1 MQQHTTDDITWFQF
15 ASFAPFA
22 DLITHGVFARSGGVS
37 AAPYASL
44 NAGLTVGDDP
54 ARVAENRARI
64 VATLPGHPV
73 LITAHPVHGA
83 RVIAVTD
90 AARADQEAHATVIH
104 TQADAM
110 ITQTRGLGLFWAYA
124 DCTPIMIVDPAHAAI
139 ALVHAG
145 WGGTSE
151 AVAPAALMAMRERF
165 GTRPDEVFV
174 GIGPSIGPC
183 CYEVDTRVQDAFAAN
198 DLAQANACFATVMV
212 PDGQGDARPSLR
224 LDLPAANR
232 AQLRTSGVPE
242 DRIEVSEF
250 CTSCR
255 RDLFFSHRT
264 ENGRTGRFAVV
275 IGLR

>member
-1 MQQHTTDDITWFQF
+1 MLQHTTGDMTWFQF
-15 ASFAPFA
+15 ASFAPLA
-22 DLITHGVFARSGGVS
+22 DLITHGIFARSGGVS

-54 ARVAENRARI
+54 ALVAANRARI
-64 VATLPGHPV
+64 VATLPGQPM

-83 RVIAVTD
+83 RVITVTEAALTDED
-90 AARADQEAHATVIH
+90 AHTGVIH
-104 TQADAM
+104 TPADAM
-110 ITQTRGLGLFWAYA
+110 ITEARGLGLFWAYA
-124 DCTPIMIVDPAHAAI
+124 DCTPIMIVDPEHQAI

-145 WGGTSE
+145 WHGTSE
-151 AVAPAALMAMRERF
+151 AVAPAALRAMQERW
-165 GTRPDEVFV
+165 GTRPAEVFV

-183 CYEVDTRVQDAFAAN
+183 CYEVDARVQAAFAAN
-198 DLAQANACFATVMV
+198 DVAQVNSVFTTAQV
-212 PDGQGDARPSLR
+212 PGADGTRRSSLR
-224 LDLPAANR
+224 LDLPTSNR
-232 AQLRTSGVPE
+232 AQLRACGVPE

-264 ENGRTGRFAVV
+264 ENSRTGRFAVV